1 MKSKYVRTILGLSY
15 LIIVLLLNWIFDL
28 SLSLLTILFAGFLAM
43 LWVVDIL
50 DYFKRSRKIKE
61 T

>member
-15 LIIVLLLNWIFDL
+15 LMIVLLLNWIFDL
-28 SLSLLTILFAGFLAM
+28 SLSLLTILFAGFIFM

-50 DYFKRSRKIKE
+50 DYFKRSKKVKE

>member
-1 MKSKYVRTILGLSY
+1 MKSKYVRTILGFSY

-28 SLSLLTILFAGFLAM
+28 SLSLLTILFAGFIFM
-43 LWVVDIL
+43 LWVADIL
-50 DYFKRSRKIKE
+50 DYFKRSKKVKE

>member
-1 MKSKYVRTILGLSY
+1 MKSKYVRTILGFSY

-28 SLSLLTILFAGFLAM
+28 SLSLLTILFAGFLAI

-50 DYFKRSRKIKE
+50 DYFKRSKKVKE